1 MVPLHKRRG
10 EPPGTMMPTLILE
23 VLNLQHDSSLGERTL
38 ELREDGEGRGDVR
51 NGNRELQK
59 RGRELIPL

>member
-1 MVPLHKRRG
+1 
-10 EPPGTMMPTLILE
+10 MMPTLILE

-38 ELREDGEGRGDVR
+38 ELREDGEERGEVR

-59 RGRELIPL
+59 RRELIPL